1 MVDGYWVRFAVK
13 NNLQTDKIGLSHNFN
28 YENKIFI
35 KNLLGFDEFIC
46 WKLGFNKYRGKDH
59 IGGAYQLKIPT
70 NKLTFVYDFLWNN
83 SADRFN
89 SKDNYHRLMIGN
101 VAFIAPTFFVV
112 YYFFAYAISRGK
124 LSG

>member
-89 SKDNYHRLMIGN
+89 SKDNYHRVMIGTCESLEN
-101 VAFIAPTFFVV
+101 IV
-112 YYFFAYAISRGK
+112 
-124 LSG
+124 